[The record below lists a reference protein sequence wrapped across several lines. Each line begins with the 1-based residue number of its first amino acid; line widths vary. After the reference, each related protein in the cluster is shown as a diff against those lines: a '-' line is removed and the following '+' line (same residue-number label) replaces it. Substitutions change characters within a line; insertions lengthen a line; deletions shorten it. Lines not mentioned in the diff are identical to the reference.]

1 MPHNVSQQRYILS
14 LDTSES
20 LNIHNL
26 SAGKQNN
33 NKQTKARIK
42 FPHYFFFEM
51 PRCQHS
57 LASAPAKEGTPAK
70 RAALWM
76 ALAAGT
82 GIKICFYC
90 SFGHQLA
97 GSEGHRSQ
105 LWWLFLEHHGVSEK
119 NCHMQFSACHRGE
132 FSIRRKRIRH
142 RFLWEGDQ
150 GHMGTAAV

>member
-1 MPHNVSQQRYILS
+1 MPYLLTPLKVWIYIIFQRENK
-14 LDTSES
+14 TTT
-20 LNIHNL
+20 
-26 SAGKQNN
+26 
-33 NKQTKARIK
+33 NKQKQESNSHIISSLIV
-42 FPHYFFFEM
+42 